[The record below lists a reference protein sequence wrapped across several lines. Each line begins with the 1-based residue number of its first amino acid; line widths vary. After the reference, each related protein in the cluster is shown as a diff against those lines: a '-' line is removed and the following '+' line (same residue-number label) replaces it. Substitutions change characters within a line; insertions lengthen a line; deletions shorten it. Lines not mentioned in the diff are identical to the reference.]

1 MGEPN
6 YDTPESIRDFALE
19 RFARLGKKKYDVG
32 QTEHGGLIT
41 DRKLFDELEEEIIDM
56 YFYLTAIRIK
66 HHEIVE
72 RAARQNMDLMGMAIG
87 KKESGDHPEQ

>member
-1 MGEPN
+1 MGEP
-6 YDTPESIRDFALE
+6 DLSTPEGIRDFALE
-19 RFARLGKKKYDVG
+19 RFQRLAKGKYDAG
-32 QTEHGGLIT
+32 QEEHGGLIT

-66 HHEIVE
+66 HHELVN

-87 KKESGDHPEQ
+87 NEENGSGAQG